1 MGKISL
7 SPRNRRTNPA
17 GKTMGKTRLVLTAGA
32 CILLASGCVVRRF
45 TIDSYPQ
52 GATVYR
58 DGKPIGVT
66 PVDDPFIYYGTYR
79 FTLVKDGF
87 ETQHVDQKVPTPWH
101 SWPGLDFF
109 TENLWP
115 FEVKDQRRFTYTLQ
129 PKQAVNENDALNR
142 AEMLRARGRSLQTS
156 PGAGGETPPPL
167 PGTIP
172 PAGGPT
178 LPPVGGAPGTVPLPP
193 ITSGSD
199 GASR

>member
-1 MGKISL
+1 
-7 SPRNRRTNPA
+7 
-17 GKTMGKTRLVLTAGA
+17 MGKTRMLLTAGT
-32 CILLASGCVVRRF
+32 CLLLASGCVVRRF
-45 TIDSYPQ
+45 TIDSFPQ

-66 PVDDPFIYYGTYR
+66 PVDDPFVYYGTYR

-101 SWPGLDFF
+101 SWPGIDFF

-115 FEVKDQRRFTYTLQ
+115 FEVKDSRRFTYTLQ

-142 AEMLRARGRSLQTS
+142 AEVLRARGRSLQSTGS
-156 PGAGGETPPPL
+156 ETPPPI
-167 PGTIP
+167 PGMG
-172 PAGGPT
+172 PAVPGPT
-178 LPPVGGAPGTVPLPP
+178 QPPVGGTPGTVPLPP